1 MANLKL
7 LFYDTESENEIQ
19 LYANTENEIF
29 IAINKEL
36 TNVYDIN
43 TAYISLDID
52 TAIKLSKE
60 LRRQIAIAKFN
71 KEND

>member
-7 LFYDTESENEIQ
+7 LFYDTDSENEIQ

-60 LRRQIAIAKFN
+60 LRRQIAIAKSN

>member
-29 IAINKEL
+29 IVINKEL

>member
-71 KEND
+71 KEK

>member
-43 TAYISLDID
+43 TAYISFDID

-71 KEND
+71 KEK